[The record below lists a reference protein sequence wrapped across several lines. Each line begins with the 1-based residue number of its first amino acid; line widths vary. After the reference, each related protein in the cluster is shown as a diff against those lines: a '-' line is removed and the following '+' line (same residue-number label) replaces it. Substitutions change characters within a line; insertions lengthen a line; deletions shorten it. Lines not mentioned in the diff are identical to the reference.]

1 MPERERPGETH
12 VTMALDDIV
21 VLDLG
26 QIYNGPYCS
35 LLLAHMGARVI
46 KIEPPEG
53 ESMRQRLPGE
63 EIPAFLLMN
72 SHREGL
78 ALDLKD
84 PDGHDIFMRLVAGAD
99 VVIENYAEGTMER
112 LGIGYDALAAVN
124 PRIIVGSGKGF
135 DPEGPWAGRLAM
147 DLTVQAMTA
156 VMSVTGFPE
165 MPPVKAGAQIA
176 DIMGGVTLA
185 VGVLGALHQRSR
197 TGEGQHVKVSMQD
210 AVIPA
215 LASNIAGYLETG
227 GTLPERTGN
236 RQNGLAV
243 APYNVYETSDGWVAI
258 FCVSEPHWHKL
269 LDVMGE
275 RDRFG
280 GEEFATMPRRA
291 ARMDEIDAVV
301 ESWTRTR
308 TVEEILEVLDASR
321 IPSAPLLHVSDLLES
336 EWFRREGGMLE
347 HVPHPTLHDARA
359 FGSPIKLSASDR
371 RPVTRAPYVGEHTV
385 RVLSGDLG
393 LTDDEIADLRG
404 RGVVKWPTGDG

>member
-1 MPERERPGETH
+1 
-12 VTMALDDIV
+12 MALDDVV

-46 KIEPPEG
+46 KIEPLEG
-53 ESMRQRLPGE
+53 ESMRQRLPDQ
-63 EIPAFLLMN
+63 EIPAFVLMN
-72 SHREGL
+72 SHREGI
-78 ALDLKD
+78 ALDLKSSE
-84 PDGHDIFMRLVAGAD
+84 GHDIFMRLLCSAD

-112 LGIGYDALAAVN
+112 LGIGYEALAEAN
-124 PRIIVGSGKGF
+124 PRVILGSGKGF
-135 DPEGPWAGRLAM
+135 DPAGPWSGRLAM

-156 VMSVTGFPE
+156 VMSVTGFPD

-197 TGEGQHVKVSMQD
+197 TGAGQHVEVSMQD

-215 LASNIAGYLETG
+215 LASNIAGFLETG

-243 APYNVYETSDGWVAI
+243 APYNVYPTSDGWIAI
-258 FCVSEPHWHKL
+258 FCVSEPHWQKL
-269 LDVMGE
+269 LDVMDE
-275 RDRFG
+275 RARFG
-280 GEEFATMPRRA
+280 GEDFATMPLRA

-301 ESWTRTR
+301 EAWTRVR
-308 TVEEILEVLDASR
+308 SVDEILTVLDAHR

-336 EWFRREGGMLE
+336 DWFRRDGGMLE
-347 HVPHPTLHDARA
+347 EVPHPTIPDARA
-359 FGSPIKLSASDR
+359 FGSPIKLSGSDR
-371 RPVTRAPYVGEHTV
+371 RPVTRAPYIGEHTG
-385 RVLSGDLG
+385 RVLSSELG
-393 LTDDEIADLRG
+393 MTDEQIQDLRE
-404 RGVVKWPTGDG
+404 RGVVR